1 VTETAAADAE
11 LIVSKSEFARLVNV
25 SPPRVSQWIEGGKI
39 SGEALVGEGRS
50 SRIRAAVACA
60 QLKRGLDLSQR
71 LGNGITT
78 RLELPA
84 QPASLPSVAPSSS
97 SPAPL
102 QPAVDP
108 IEEQL
113 KREKLEEWQRK
124 NRIAARQEAE
134 SSGRLTDAEL
144 AQQLIGRAVAKTVG
158 IYEAGRS
165 DMAEALA
172 AYCDKPKR
180 EILQILQQEDRK
192 LRANAAAD
200 LRRQALEVPELLE
213 LELGADEQAPEQG

>member
-1 VTETAAADAE
+1 VTETAAAADAE

-50 SRIRAAVACA
+50 ARIRAAVACA
-60 QLKRGLDLSQR
+60 QLKRELDLSQR

-84 QPASLPSVAPSSS
+84 PPPAAASSSS
-97 SPAPL
+97 SPAL
-102 QPAVDP
+102 QPLADP

-158 IYEAGRS
+158 IYEAGLS

-213 LELGADEQAPEQG
+213 LELGADDEAAEAA